1 MTESQA
7 WYITDLIDRAK
18 DSRLDVYEIE
28 GELATPSSIPDQR
41 ASEIIDELK
50 ELIHE
55 GGL

>member
-28 GELATPSSIPDQR
+28 GELQTPSSIPDQR